1 MVATDPDDLEV
12 VDSSWLW
19 HATRWVVLGLL
30 ALGFGGAAAGGVS
43 VVFGGGI
50 LSFLVAAAVWV
61 AALFV
66 GVYLGLRG
74 LATLLWAVD
83 KEEIFAE

>member
-50 LSFLVAAAVWV
+50 LGFLVAAAVWV

-83 KEEIFAE
+83 KEEIFEE